1 MLNSIV
7 PTSPAVDIMTP
18 YTAFMAAQVAPRLQ
32 RRIAARWKRWEPWAW
47 LDAHRRYTDSAAIS
61 AELVRLRQRHS
72 DFLLRLLR
80 TGVGMRVIHR
90 HNLDD
95 PRITDDL
102 RAFLVRATIER
113 QRTAGPARQP
123 GWSDEQTW
131 AKQFK
136 DAALAEFLRHLD
148 SHQVPQRV
156 TQNVVFK
163 QESGVTIELVQ
174 RLVTAHFKLLH
185 RDLEMRTNRRAL
197 TFPRQ
202 VAMYLAKQL
211 TTASLAEIGRQ
222 FGGKHH
228 STVLHAV
235 KKIHELRCSDQH
247 LDRTITAWVESLNQM
262 GGQFLSTTSI
272 IHLAAHR

>member
-1 MLNSIV
+1 MLTSAL
-7 PTSPAVDIMTP
+7 PTSVDIMTP
-18 YTAFMAAQVAPRLQ
+18 YTVFMASQVAPRLQ
-32 RRIAARWKRWEPWAW
+32 RRIEVRWKRWEPWV
-47 LDAHRRYTDSAAIS
+47 LVDARRRLDSAGVS
-61 AELVRLRQRHS
+61 VELTRLRQRHS

-80 TGVGMRVIHR
+80 TGVGMRVIRR

-95 PRITDDL
+95 PRIADD
-102 RAFLVRATIER
+102 VRAWQVRAAIER
-113 QRTAGPARQP
+113 QLRAGPAQQP
-123 GWSDEQTW
+123 DWSDEQTW

-156 TQNVVFK
+156 TRNVVFP

-185 RDLEMRTNRRAL
+185 RDLEMRTNRRAF

-211 TTASLAEIGRQ
+211 TTSSLAEIGRQ

-228 STVLHAV
+228 STVLHSIN
-235 KKIHELRCSDQH
+235 KIHERRRSDQH
-247 LDRTITAWVESLNQM
+247 LDA
-262 GGQFLSTTSI
+262 I
-272 IHLAAHR
+272 IRRLT